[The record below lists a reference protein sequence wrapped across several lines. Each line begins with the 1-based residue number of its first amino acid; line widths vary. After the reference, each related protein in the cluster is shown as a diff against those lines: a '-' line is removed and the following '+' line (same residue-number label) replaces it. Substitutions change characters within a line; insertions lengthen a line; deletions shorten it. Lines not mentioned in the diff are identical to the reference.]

1 MTDDTAS
8 SNVVGLRRVLRH
20 MAKDK
25 ARGVVTSNP
34 LSRERRNVRAIEEE
48 AARLGATVWS
58 SPDLTKDTPDVT
70 FTRPDGSTARMSVI
84 TAPIGQPP
92 APTPGQIA
100 AAVMKYERTPRDA
113 FNVFLACADPEIV
126 YDFSSETEMRGD
138 SFVITVTATPR
149 RVGPAPAEGG

>member
-34 LSRERRNVRAIEEE
+34 LSRERRTVRAIEEE

-70 FTRPDGSTARMSVI
+70 FTRPDGSSARMSVI
-84 TAPIGQPP
+84 AAPIGQPP
-92 APTPGQIA
+92 MPTPEQLREAIA
-100 AAVMKYERTPRDA
+100 RHERTPRDA
-113 FNVFLACADPEIV
+113 FNVFLACAEEETV
-126 YDFSSETEMRGD
+126 YDFSSETTMDGD
-138 SFVITVTATPR
+138 RFVITITATPR
-149 RVGPAPAEGG
+149 REP